1 MKNLVLSLLFVAVAA
16 TNANAVVLVNDE
28 TNILTT
34 QQTQDLT
41 NQLLDIQ
48 TQTGVLVQATLIGS
62 LHGVTINDR
71 AYEIRRSLE
80 QANPSVIVMLV
91 AWTDRKA
98 YIATSAIAK
107 ERLSDSIIHNIFQ
120 NQLVPGLKRND
131 IYGGFS
137 GAARGI
143 NEQLASHPPVTY
155 TDNLTAVT
163 PIDTTQES
171 NWILPIILIIGGIFV
186 VAFILTLGLR
196 RRRGNISYDYARD
209 YPYSPSSYRTSS
221 SRYNSRGYTSPRE
234 TGNTNVFAP
243 IIMDNSTDIVSPPVS
258 TPTRSP
264 SSSSSSSD
272 WSSSS
277 SSSNWSS
284 SDSGGGYGGSFD
296 SGGGSGGSFDSGGG
310 GGGDF

>member
-16 TNANAVVLVNDE
+16 NNANAVVLVNDE
-28 TNILTT
+28 TNMLTT

-155 TDNLTAVT
+155 TNNLTAVT
-163 PIDTTQES
+163 PINTTQADTT
-171 NWILPIILIIGGIFV
+171 NWPVILFVTGISVFFVCLIIYMIR
-186 VAFILTLGLR
+186 LTR
-196 RRRGNISYDYARD
+196 TPKRSYT

-243 IIMDNSTDIVSPPVS
+243 IIMDNSTDIVSSPVS
-258 TPTRSP
+258 SPTRSSSSSSW

-272 WSSSS
+272 
-277 SSSNWSS
+277 WSS

-296 SGGGSGGSFDSGGG
+296 SGGGSGGSFDGGGG

>member
-1 MKNLVLSLLFVAVAA
+1 MKNLVLSLLFVAVAVN
-16 TNANAVVLVNDE
+16 NANAVVLVNDE

-62 LHGVTINDR
+62 LHGVAINDR

-107 ERLSDSIIHNIFQ
+107 ERLSDSIIQNIFQ

-155 TDNLTAVT
+155 TDNLTAVS

-171 NWILPIILIIGGIFV
+171 NWILPVILVIGGIFI
-186 VAFILTLGLR
+186 VAFMLTRGLR
-196 RRRGNISYDYARD
+196 RRRGNIARD

-243 IIMDNSTDIVSPPVS
+243 IIMDNSTDIVNPPVS
-258 TPTRSP
+258 SPTR
-264 SSSSSSSD
+264 SSSSSSSS

-284 SDSGGGYGGSFD
+284 SDSGGG
-296 SGGGSGGSFDSGGG
+296 SGGSFDSGGG
-310 GGGDF
+310 FGGGFDGGGGGGGDF